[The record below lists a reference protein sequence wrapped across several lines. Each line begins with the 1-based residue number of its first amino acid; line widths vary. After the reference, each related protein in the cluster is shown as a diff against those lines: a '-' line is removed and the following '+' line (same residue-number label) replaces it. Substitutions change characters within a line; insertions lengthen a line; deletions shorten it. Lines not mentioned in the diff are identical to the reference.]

1 MIDDLDCNG
10 SSRDGDNWQVFKSTF
25 RPGFFSTPADYEAVC
40 RAAKALPQMTDY
52 SDAFSDEHIDLL
64 QAVREK
70 ENYRYDAD

>member
-1 MIDDLDCNG
+1 
-10 SSRDGDNWQVFKSTF
+10 
-25 RPGFFSTPADYEAVC
+25 
-40 RAAKALPQMTDY
+40 MTDY